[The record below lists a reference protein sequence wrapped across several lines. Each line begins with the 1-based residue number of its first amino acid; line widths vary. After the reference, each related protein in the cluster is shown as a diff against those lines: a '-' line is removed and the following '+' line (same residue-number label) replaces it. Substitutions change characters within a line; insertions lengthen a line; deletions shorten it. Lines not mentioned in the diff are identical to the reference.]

1 METLITVLSTIGV
14 GALSFAVSRVIR
26 LARQVNEL
34 KAHQE
39 NSDMALENSSRD
51 FFGSL
56 DGLTSSIDRRF
67 DKVWADVHNLN
78 SKKSK

>member
-39 NSDMALENSSRD
+39 NSERYRSQ
-51 FFGSL
+51 FQE
-56 DGLTSSIDRRF
+56 
-67 DKVWADVHNLN
+67 
-78 SKKSK
+78 

>member
-14 GALSFAVSRVIR
+14 GALSFAVSRVMR

-39 NSDMALENSSRD
+39 DSDIALENSSRD
-51 FFGSL
+51 FYGNL

>member
-14 GALSFAVSRVIR
+14 GALAFAVSRVIG
-26 LARQVNEL
+26 LARKVNEL

-39 NSDMALENSSRD
+39 NSDIALENSSRD

-78 SKKSK
+78 SKKK